1 MEVAIKAM
9 NMNLNLKRIIAVAVL
24 LAFAIMLAP
33 VPRANADGAASTRN
47 ILIGGAAAALLIIN
61 HNKKVHQK
69 YAEDAQRQAATASQR
84 DDAQAAYRSEVLAY
98 NRQAQLVG
106 DLKEEVAYQHNVI
119 QQQRSQIASL
129 SSGRSLAMPAAPLPA
144 PLAAPA
150 GSHAA
155 KPKANQTRVA
165 FADGSF
171 GWGNL

>member
-1 MEVAIKAM
+1 M
-9 NMNLNLKRIIAVAVL
+9 NMNLNLKRIIAVAIL

-84 DDAQAAYRSEVLAY
+84 DDAWAAYRSEVQAY
-98 NRQAQLVG
+98 NRQSMLVG
-106 DLKEEVAYQHNVI
+106 DLKEEVAYQHKVI
-119 QQQRSQIASL
+119 QQQRTQIASL
-129 SSGRSLAMPAAPLPA
+129 SSGRSLAMPAA

-165 FADGSF
+165 FTDGSF
-171 GWGNL
+171 GWGSL

>member
-1 MEVAIKAM
+1 M

-33 VPRANADGAASTRN
+33 IPRANADGAASTRN

-84 DDAQAAYRSEVLAY
+84 DDARAAYRSEVLAY
-98 NRQAQLVG
+98 NRQTQLVG

-129 SSGRSLAMPAAPLPA
+129 SSGRSLA
-144 PLAAPA
+144 
-150 GSHAA
+150 
-155 KPKANQTRVA
+155 
-165 FADGSF
+165 
-171 GWGNL
+171 